1 MVRVAYTSCG
11 IKVILPNSGNPAS
24 EPILLASELI
34 KCYSRKNSS
43 PRCMI
48 KVDLK
53 KAYDSL
59 EWPFLNVA

>member
-1 MVRVAYTSCG
+1 MV
-11 IKVILPNSGNPAS
+11 GNVVNCSQAS
-24 EPILLASELI
+24 FIPGRAISDNILLASELI
-34 KCYSRKNSS
+34 KCYSRKNVY

-59 EWPFLNVA
+59 E